1 MEPLSLRDRQRLRRH
16 RTILFSAA
24 KLFET
29 KGFAETTMEEIA
41 ALAEV
46 SPPTIYN
53 YFRSKSDI
61 LLGLLEVDKEL
72 MEDAL
77 DTIINTRKGNGL
89 DIIGEFVRTDLE
101 GGYDVSQKS
110 VWRMIS
116 AAAFEASGD
125 RSSDYV
131 EAQSVFMGKLRLLI
145 ARLQQEG
152 EVRAD
157 ADPVDIARV
166 VNSITRESFRNY
178 IRTEAM
184 SMSQAIEMA
193 HSQLRL
199 LWRGL
204 AP

>member
-145 ARLQQEG
+145 ERLQQEG

>member
-1 MEPLSLRDRQRLRRH
+1 METLGLRDRQRLRRH

-29 KGFAETTMEEIA
+29 KGFAETTLEEIA
-41 ALAEV
+41 AMAEV

-77 DTIINTRKGNGL
+77 DSIISGPKGKGI
-89 DIIGEFVRTDLE
+89 DVICDFVRTDLE
-101 GGYDVSQKS
+101 GGYDVTQKS

-116 AAAFEASGD
+116 AAAFEASDD

-131 EAQSVFMGKLRLLI
+131 EAQSVFTGKLGTLI
-145 ARLQQEG
+145 ANLQRDG

-157 ADPVDIARV
+157 ADPVDIAKV
-166 VNSITRESFRNY
+166 INSITRESFRIY

-184 SMSQAIEMA
+184 TMDQMIDMA

-199 LWRGL
+199 IWRGL

>member
-1 MEPLSLRDRQRLRRH
+1 METLSLRDRQRLRRH

-29 KGFAETTMEEIA
+29 KGFAETTLEEIA
-41 ALAEV
+41 AMAEV

-77 DTIINTRKGNGL
+77 DNIINGPKGKGI
-89 DIIGEFVRTDLE
+89 DVICEFVRTDLE
-101 GGYDVSQKS
+101 GGYDVTQKS

-116 AAAFEASGD
+116 AAAFEASED

-131 EAQSVFMGKLRLLI
+131 EAQSVFTGKLGTLI
-145 ARLQQEG
+145 ANLQRDG

-166 VNSITRESFRNY
+166 INSITRESFRIY

-184 SMSQAIEMA
+184 TMDQMIDMA

-199 LWRGL
+199 IWRGL